1 MNVLLSG
8 IVGST
13 AYNLARPGSDVD
25 RLGVFAAPTTSILG
39 LVHVKDSVVTTRP
52 DSTHHEVDKF
62 VGLVLGGNPTVTE
75 LLWLPNDLYETVT
88 PHGQELLDIRS
99 AFLCRRRVRDAY
111 LGFAKGQL
119 RIIRNVL
126 SSPPRDGN
134 GAGLVAK
141 SARHMA
147 RLLHQGRE
155 LYTTGHLTVRMDA
168 DTAAGVWEF
177 GRSVAEGDLDQAATL
192 LLDTERALWGRSPL
206 PTDPDK
212 ATVQDWLLRVR
223 AAHWDCVGV
232 GV

>member
-13 AYNLARPGSDVD
+13 AYNLATPGSDVD
-25 RLGVFAAPTTSILG
+25 RLGVFAAPTTNVLG
-39 LVHVKDSVVTTRP
+39 LVHVKDSVITTRP
-52 DSTHHEVDKF
+52 DSTHHEVGKF
-62 VGLVLGGNPTVTE
+62 VGLVLGSNPTVTE
-75 LLWLPNDLYETVT
+75 LLWLPDDLYETVT
-88 PHGQELLDIRS
+88 PLGEELLDIRS

-119 RIIRNVL
+119 NRIMKDLTN
-126 SSPPRDGN
+126 PPKLGN
-134 GAGLVAK
+134 PSGAVAK
-141 SARHMA
+141 SARHLA

-155 LYTTGHLTVRMDA
+155 LYETGHLTVRMDA

-177 GRSVAEGDLDQAATL
+177 GRSVAEGDVDQAATL
-192 LLDTERALWGRSPL
+192 LHTTDRALWGPSPL

-223 AAHWDCVGV
+223 AAHWDRPGV
-232 GV
+232 VV